1 MQTIILSGLK
11 PLASLMSGVSNQKK
25 LFILI
30 YHRVLDKPDLM
41 RSGEV
46 NSEIF
51 DWQMALIA
59 HYFNVLPLATA
70 LEKMASNSLPP
81 RAVCITFDDGYA
93 DNYLNA
99 LPILK
104 QYQLSATFFIA
115 SGYLDG
121 GRMWNDTIIE
131 TLRRYP
137 HSKLNLTEIG
147 LATYPTST
155 ETEKAL
161 AANQIIQQIKHLDM
175 DIRADYTHHIAAQ
188 VDGLP
193 DNLMLTSEQLIKLHQ
208 SGMEIGGHT
217 VTHPIM
223 AKCPISTLKQEVTD
237 NKMALE
243 SLLATPIR
251 FFAYPNGKPGQDYL
265 PEHIQ
270 LIQNSGYQ
278 AAVSTQ
284 WGVANHQTDLFQLPR
299 FTPWDK
305 HPVKFMLRMLR
316 MLSYY
321 RF

>member
-1 MQTIILSGLK
+1 MQEMILSGLK
-11 PLASLMSGVSNQKK
+11 PLASLMSGIGTKKK

-30 YHRVLDKPDLM
+30 YHRVLDKPDFM
-41 RSGEV
+41 RPGEV
-46 NSEIF
+46 DTKIF
-51 DWQMALIA
+51 NWQMTLLAN
-59 HYFNVLPLATA
+59 YFNVLPLATA
-70 LEKMASNSLPP
+70 LEKMATDSLPP
-81 RAVCITFDDGYA
+81 RAVCVTFDDGYA

-104 QYQLSATFFIA
+104 HQQLSATFFIA

-131 TLRRYP
+131 TLRNYR
-137 HSKLNLTEIG
+137 HATLDLTDIG
-147 LATYPTST
+147 LETYPVST
-155 ETEKAL
+155 ETEKAT
-161 AANQIIQQIKHLDM
+161 AAGKIIQQIKHLDTKQ
-175 DIRADYTHHIAAQ
+175 RTDYTYYVASQ
-188 VDGLP
+188 VEALP
-193 DNLMLTSEQLIKLHQ
+193 DNLMLTQEQLIKLHQ

-223 AKCPISTLKQEVTD
+223 AKLPIQALEREITD
-237 NKMALE
+237 NKTTLE
-243 SLLATPIR
+243 SLLGSHIR

-265 PEHIQ
+265 PEQTQ

-299 FTPWDK
+299 FTPWDN
-305 HPVKFMLRMLR
+305 HPVKFMLRML
-316 MLSYY
+316 SVY